1 MLSEKKNYFG
11 KQELSLTLCPLKWVR
26 HALDRVEE
34 VKGFDGRGQ
43 MRVKLYYLS
52 KRFVS
57 VVFYET
63 IEQLTLE
70 FKPLNA
76 ISLFFLGYH
85 TFRRYPLA
93 LHDV

>member
-26 HALDRVEE
+26 HALDRVEV

-43 MRVKLYYLS
+43 MRGKLYYLS
-52 KRFVS
+52 KRFVY

-63 IEQLTLE
+63 IEQLT
-70 FKPLNA
+70 
-76 ISLFFLGYH
+76 
-85 TFRRYPLA
+85 
-93 LHDV
+93 